1 MELPLTL
8 EVHID
13 RSACRGSRSCA
24 RRAPATFS
32 LDAERKAV
40 VAAAPGDPEDAI
52 REAARSC
59 PFFAIE
65 VKETER

>member
-1 MELPLTL
+1 MVREIR
-8 EVHID
+8 VD
-13 RSACRGSRSCA
+13 RRACRGSQSCI

-32 LDAERKAV
+32 LDAEHKAV
-40 VAAAPGDPEDAI
+40 VAVEPGDPEETI

-65 VKETER
+65 VGKGRST